1 MNLPHKQMIAF
12 HMKSTKQT
20 SEKKVYPKEMMTETQ
35 DINQREMFE
44 VEQENLKIQ
53 EFGRLNGG
61 DPDYLGN

>member
-1 MNLPHKQMIAF
+1 MIAF

-44 VEQENLKIQ
+44 VEQENLKI
-53 EFGRLNGG
+53 
-61 DPDYLGN
+61 